1 MSTPQPST
9 SAAAGRGGRGKRP
22 GKGRGSKN
30 INGSK
35 SKVGGG
41 EPIMSPTSN
50 NIDNKTNNGGRGRG
64 GNGRRR
70 PRKGAAGR
78 GGKSSLGDEALT
90 KAGAYNT
97 EEKVTLPREENHY
110 HNNNPIEELKVQPM
124 SDQVSFVLL
133 LTWGAVVLISYIL
146 THDIT

>member
-41 EPIMSPTSN
+41 EPITS
-50 NIDNKTNNGGRGRG
+50 NIDNKTNNKKDADGSLPSPSGKNNGGRGRG

-78 GGKSSLGDEALT
+78 GGKSSLGDEA
-90 KAGAYNT
+90 K
-97 EEKVTLPREENHY
+97 EMVTLPREENHY
-110 HNNNPIEELKVQPM
+110 HNNNPIEEIKVQPM
-124 SDQVSFVLL
+124 SDQVSFVFL
-133 LTWGAVVLISYIL
+133 LTWGAVVLCA
-146 THDIT
+146 